1 MEYLEELLEKPMIQ
15 MMMSFEQRK
24 EVLAKVEKETT
35 ADLEELAAEAEA
47 AFMEAAVVLTAAEAV
62 VQDTLVV

>member
-1 MEYLEELLEKPMIQ
+1 MEYLEELLEKLMIQ
-15 MMMSFEQRK
+15 MMMSFEQRQ

-35 ADLEELAAEAEA
+35 AEA
-47 AFMEAAVVLTAAEAV
+47 AV